1 MATWTCPRCGAKLV
15 AKNLSHSCG
24 DHSIEKFL
32 DGKSERGRDLF
43 QRFALLIARCGP
55 FDVAPAKTRVAFM
68 AEVRFASVNRIGE
81 DTIDVHFVLPRAI
94 ESARFRR
101 VEQVG
106 KLYVHHLR
114 ISHRR
119 ELDRELAGWLR
130 QSYVDY
136 GKRGWLTS
144 RPRSG
149 RGRRRTGR

>member
-24 DHSIEKFL
+24 DHSIERFL
-32 DGKSERGRDLF
+32 EGKSERGRDLF
-43 QRFALLIARCGP
+43 ERFAVLIARCGP

-94 ESARFRR
+94 ASPRFRR

-106 KLYVHHLR
+106 KLFVHHLR
-114 ISHRR
+114 ISHPR
-119 ELDRELAGWLR
+119 ELDRQLAGWLR
-130 QSYVDY
+130 RSYVDY
-136 GKRGWLTS
+136 GKRGGLAS
-144 RPRSG
+144 RRRSG
-149 RGRRRTGR
+149 RAQRRTDR